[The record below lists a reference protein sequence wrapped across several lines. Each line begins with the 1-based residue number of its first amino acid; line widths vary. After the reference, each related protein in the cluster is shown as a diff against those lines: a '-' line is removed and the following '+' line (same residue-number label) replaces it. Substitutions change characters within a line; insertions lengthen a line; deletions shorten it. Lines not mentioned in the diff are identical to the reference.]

1 MDAVARKLSEGK
13 SNGYM
18 QSHGGWGLL
27 GGRGRVL
34 LVGVATESRSV
45 VRGGE
50 GRAGV
55 THLSIQWQRMYRVYR
70 VYM

>member
-1 MDAVARKLSEGK
+1 MDAVARKLSEGE

-34 LVGVATESRSV
+34 LVGVATESRGV

-55 THLSIQWQRMYRVYR
+55 THLSIQWQRMYCVYL